1 MTLYVNCCARKNS
14 RTNRLAHA
22 LLDRLGGYEEI
33 FLYEEDLQPL
43 NQQRLEQRNA
53 LLEKKQYDNAIFRYA
68 RQFAAADVIVI
79 AAPFWDL
86 SFPAQLKNYIE
97 NIYVTGIV
105 TRYDEKGQPQGL
117 CHARKLY
124 YVTTAGGPYDGRYSY
139 EYLKTLAQDYFGIGE
154 VELVMAQM
162 LDIVGNDP
170 EQILGEAIESLTEK
184 IRDIHGTV
192 WGNKKDL

>member
-1 MTLYVNCCARKNS
+1 M
-14 RTNRLAHA
+14 
-22 LLDRLGGYEEI
+22 
-33 FLYEEDLQPL
+33 
-43 NQQRLEQRNA
+43 
-53 LLEKKQYDNAIFRYA
+53 
-68 RQFAAADVIVI
+68 IVI